1 MTPVEIISIC
11 IIALV
16 LIVGAIL
23 AIKKFFALPVAQRK
37 ELIINWLTGAVV
49 TAQNLITEK
58 TDEAN
63 KAKFEQVLKQFQT
76 NAPLLY
82 KLFIKFT
89 GDLKLEDLI
98 EEALENIKNTEF

>member
-1 MTPVEIISIC
+1 MDAITIISIC
-11 IIALV
+11 IIAIV
-16 LIVGAIL
+16 LIIGLIL
-23 AIKKFFALPVAQRK
+23 AIKKFFALPVAQKK

-63 KAKFEQVLKQFQT
+63 KEKFAQVMTQFQT